1 MKSVLVTGSA
11 GFIGSAL
18 SLKLLESGHNVV
30 GIDNLNDYYDIELKK
45 DRLARHEGHAH
56 YKHYEID
63 IENEDSIVEI
73 FRENKRVRCAIK
85 FEEVLNA
92 KAKKLFIQ

>member
-63 IENEDSIVEI
+63 LS
-73 FRENKRVRCAIK
+73 
-85 FEEVLNA
+85 
-92 KAKKLFIQ
+92 KLHMLLYHL

>member
-30 GIDNLNDYYDIELKK
+30 GIDNLNEYYSSKLKL
-45 DRLARHEGHAH
+45 DRLKTIEKANLILKEKDPARFA
-56 YKHYEID
+56 YKYGKNVTER
-63 IENEDSIVEI
+63 SLM
-73 FRENKRVRCAIK
+73 K
-85 FEEVLNA
+85 
-92 KAKKLFIQ
+92 QT